1 MVQELLKA
9 LGNRVAGGTAK
20 GTKITFGKKKK
31 IEVTFTSPFP
41 LLLFSLLFFL

>member
-31 IEVTFTSPFP
+31 
-41 LLLFSLLFFL
+41 

>member
-20 GTKITFGKKKK
+20 GTKITFGKKK